1 MCNKKVLS
9 NILAEERFLP
19 FLSLDIKHLTKND
32 YHVNDQKVNLFSIF
46 SLNFVLVGKQNAIW
60 KLPTILYGLCIF
72 LGLKIIIKNTE
83 STAKFGVFH
92 WPHKNLRTIVN
103 LPKFNLN

>member
-1 MCNKKVLS
+1 MKLFFVVLPLIVSLKAFEVTKHKKYFTMCNKKVLS

-60 KLPTILYGLCIF
+60 KLPTILIF
-72 LGLKIIIKNTE
+72 Y
-83 STAKFGVFH
+83 
-92 WPHKNLRTIVN
+92 
-103 LPKFNLN
+103 